1 MPSIRSRIG
10 RLFTWQPS
18 SVVTKVMLLCCAF
31 FVLFSLFLLYN
42 FYLTGTLVGTGTAI
56 NRAGSERMRIYH
68 ISYLVERMNE
78 SSLSGH
84 ALTRQIADEMTAFER
99 YLEELRL
106 GTDEYAALGEI
117 SPLASKKLE
126 EVQRTWGSSLKPL
139 IQEGMD
145 APIESRGRLTEAL
158 QTNTEQVVG
167 ILDEMVEELEH
178 DVDSHQERLY
188 RLQFLFLLLSTGG
201 FAMAFYWLH
210 RMLRHPLQRLMA
222 GAEALA
228 SEASP
233 VTIPVQSHDELGQ
246 LARQFEWASE
256 RIWEKI
262 TVLDALHTTSQEIT
276 SLWSGGSDQVLQ
288 RIAYRA
294 TRLISVEKAVLL
306 GRHPVMDYWIV
317 EAVSDGATEMINR
330 KILLEEEM
338 HSANQCFQTRSPVIV
353 ESLSDVKDRQ
363 DRLPRDLDAK
373 SCLLVPLIGPHQTI
387 GVLALF
393 ATKVAKSFSE
403 WEVRVA
409 QEFASFAAITL
420 ENMHFFQEVEVRS
433 KALEKRIAELQRH
446 IAELTHEV
454 KAPAGR
460 VAEYATWI
468 EEDNCDRLD
477 EKTRRY
483 LAWIRKEGQDLAAL
497 AEHLLNFEQS
507 MQLHQPLQSVDSYEV
522 IQDILSDIDSQYR
535 SKGVRIIVHE
545 NLPHLACYRIHVKQ
559 VFENLIQNALKY
571 LGEQPDPRIEI
582 GVQADNA
589 GPLIFV
595 RDNGIGIDPTMQ
607 DRIFLPFQRIGDSNV
622 AGAGMGLSIVK
633 TVVEHY
639 GGRIHVVS
647 TPGEGSTFFVGLPTI
662 GLANESAYG
671 HDLGK
676 VS

>member
-10 RLFTWQPS
+10 SLFTWQPS
-18 SVVTKVMLLCCAF
+18 SIVTKVMLLCCAF
-31 FVLFSLFLLYN
+31 FVLFSVFLLYN

-68 ISYLVERMNE
+68 LAYLIERLKA
-78 SSLSGH
+78 SPLQKH
-84 ALTRQIADEMTAFER
+84 AIRNQLVDEMTAFER
-99 YLEELRL
+99 YLAELHL
-106 GTDEYAALGEI
+106 GTDEYPPLGEI
-117 SPLASKKLE
+117 SPLATEKLE
-126 EVQRTWGSSLKPL
+126 NVQRTWVTSLKPL
-139 IQEGMD
+139 IQKGMD
-145 APIESRGRLTEAL
+145 APIESRGLLTETL
-158 QTNTEQVVG
+158 QTKTEHVAV

-178 DVDSHQERLY
+178 DVDSHQDLLY
-188 RLQFLFLLLSTGG
+188 RFQFLFLLLATGG
-201 FAMAFYWLH
+201 FALAFYWLH
-210 RMLRHPLQRLMA
+210 HMLRHPLKRLMA

-228 SEASP
+228 TEASP
-233 VTIPVQSHDELGQ
+233 ITIPVRSHDELGQ

-294 TRLISVEKAVLL
+294 TKLISVEKAVLL
-306 GRHPVMDYWIV
+306 GRHPVMDCWMV

-330 KILLEEEM
+330 KIFLEAEM
-338 HSANQCFQTRSPVIV
+338 YSANRCYETRSPVVV
-353 ESLSDVKDRQ
+353 EALSDSVDQR
-363 DRLPRDLDAK
+363 DRLPMDLDAK
-373 SCLLVPLIGPHQTI
+373 SGLLVPLIGPHQTI

-420 ENMHFFQEVEVRS
+420 ENTHFFQEVEVRS
-433 KALEKRIAELQRH
+433 KTLENRIGELERH

-460 VAEYATWI
+460 VAEYARWI
-468 EEDNCDRLD
+468 EEDNADRLD

-497 AEHLLNFEQS
+497 AERLLNFEQS
-507 MQLHQPLQSVDSYEV
+507 MHLHQPLESIDSYKV
-522 IQDILSDIDSQYR
+522 IQDILSDLPPQYR
-535 SKGVRIIVHE
+535 SKGIRIVVHE

-559 VFENLIQNALKY
+559 VFENLIHNALKY
-571 LGEQPDPRIEI
+571 LGEQLEPRIEI
-582 GVQADNA
+582 GIQADSA

-595 RDNGIGIDPTMQ
+595 RDNGIGIDPSMQ
-607 DRIFLPFQRIGDSNV
+607 DKIFLPFQRIGETDV
-622 AGAGMGLSIVK
+622 AGSGMGLSIVK
-633 TVVEHY
+633 TVVDHY
-639 GGRIHVVS
+639 GGRIYVTS

-662 GLANESAYG
+662 GLASEPAYG
-671 HDLGK
+671 HDWGR